1 MVCTLFSSESIVMLA
16 ARAKSSSTSLALTYP
31 SPSGAAMKARRLGQS
46 FITCPMPLQRWQ
58 TMLVVLLEETP
69 GATLFC
75 GSWGCTEDKVLTL
88 KAFVVAIGV
97 ASGLATVALGL
108 SKSERCGKDLPMGDL
123 NDCW

>member
-1 MVCTLFSSESIVMLA
+1 
-16 ARAKSSSTSLALTYP
+16 
-31 SPSGAAMKARRLGQS
+31 
-46 FITCPMPLQRWQ
+46 MPLQRWQ
-58 TMLVVLLEETP
+58 TMLVVLLDETP

-108 SKSERCGKDLPMGDL
+108 SKSEWCGKDLPMGDL